1 MSIVPAAKNHPVGA
15 DATVVGV
22 PQLPCRMTRPEFMQ
36 ALERSGYGE
45 RDAVYRTFFH
55 RADDG
60 SPLCNTCG
68 LPIGHHSNSDPA
80 VVVPVPEPPSS
91 RRGESEIPFPPPD
104 CTIQQY
110 CNNPKLQHPY
120 VGAVTPYPPHWVGAA
135 WYASLIEFVGHSRNE
150 TTTVHYGGK
159 NPHSITTAHALLKY
173 RCTIDGCGKVFEVE
187 GPVVDPKNSA
197 SAGPVFLRTMGNG
210 ESIEAHMSSAHG
222 LKHLPAGR
230 FATRLF
236 DCCND
241 PMFAINGCIPNA
253 ANVAFLPFETSV
265 RVFASFTTFEET
277 EILPG
282 HSFVYSTPLN
292 DVQCDTP
299 TCCFNF
305 WIWLTCQWYVLV
317 VTVSLTLF
325 GVLTLFGI
333 PCNDDCFPPLPCFSC
348 YYRRRRLVQVL
359 GADESPACTRAKAT
373 FCCYCSEVQV
383 RREIKASGVWPGL
396 LCCEASKEDREY
408 MKPSKVRQRYSVDG
422 AYAVR
427 ATSVAGGQLLRAV
440 RERTDGP
447 PPNMCYRMT

>member
-1 MSIVPAAKNHPVGA
+1 MSIVL
-15 DATVVGV
+15 GV
-22 PQLPCRMTRPEFMQ
+22 PQPCRMTQPEFMQ

-45 RDAVYRTFFH
+45 NDAVYRTFFH

-60 SPLCNTCG
+60 SALCNTCG
-68 LPIGHHSNSDPA
+68 LPIGHHPNTDP
-80 VVVPVPEPPSS
+80 VVVPAERPSS

-110 CNNPKLQHPY
+110 CDNPKLQHPF

-135 WYASLIEFVGHSRNE
+135 WYASLIAFVGHSHNE
-150 TTTVHYGGK
+150 ATTVHHSGK
-159 NPHSITTAHALLKY
+159 LPYRKTTSHALLKY

-187 GPVVDPKNSA
+187 GPLVDPKNSA

-210 ESIEAHMSSAHG
+210 ESIEAHMSSTHG

-236 DCCND
+236 DCCKD
-241 PMFAINGCIPNA
+241 PVFAINGCIPNA
-253 ANVAFLPFETSV
+253 ANGLFLPFDTRV
-265 RVFASFTTFEET
+265 RVFDSFTTFEET
-277 EILPG
+277 DIRPG

-299 TCCFNF
+299 MCCLNF
-305 WIWLTCQWYVLV
+305 LTWVLQWCAV
-317 VTVSLTLF
+317 VMTVSLTLF
-325 GVLTLFGI
+325 GVLTVCGF
-333 PCNDDCFPPLPCFSC
+333 PCNDDCFPPIPCCSC

-396 LCCEASKEDREY
+396 LCCEASEEDREY
-408 MKPSKVRQRYSVDG
+408 MKPSEVRQRYLVDG

-427 ATSVAGGQLLRAV
+427 ATSIVGARLLPTA
-440 RERTDGP
+440 RERIDGP

>member
-210 ESIEAHMSSAHG
+210 ESIEAHMSSTHG
-222 LKHLPAGR
+222 LLRRPHVRDQRLHPERRQCSLSTFRNERSGLRQLYDIRGDGDPAR
-230 FATRLF
+230 PLLRLLHPAERCAVRHAHVLLQF
-236 DCCND
+236 LDLAHM
-241 PMFAINGCIPNA
+241 PM
-253 ANVAFLPFETSV
+253 V
-265 RVFASFTTFEET
+265 
-277 EILPG
+277 
-282 HSFVYSTPLN
+282 
-292 DVQCDTP
+292 
-299 TCCFNF
+299 
-305 WIWLTCQWYVLV
+305 
-317 VTVSLTLF
+317 
-325 GVLTLFGI
+325 
-333 PCNDDCFPPLPCFSC
+333 
-348 YYRRRRLVQVL
+348 
-359 GADESPACTRAKAT
+359 CTR
-373 FCCYCSEVQV
+373 
-383 RREIKASGVWPGL
+383 RHGVT
-396 LCCEASKEDREY
+396 
-408 MKPSKVRQRYSVDG
+408 
-422 AYAVR
+422 YAVWR
-427 ATSVAGGQLLRAV
+427 PHVV
-440 RERTDGP
+440 RYP
-447 PPNMCYRMT
+447 LQ